1 LLGTEVHVRSAPG
14 KGSTFSLRLPI
25 AAHDDTF
32 HASTALPAKA
42 LVDADKHMSVLIVDD
57 DPIALAGTR
66 TLLTELGCRVRTATD
81 ASSAEA
87 EMTRLADAPLLVLC
101 DLWLFDDRS
110 GIRLLQRLRR
120 RARGPFCGVLVSGDT
135 RPETIELATDAG
147 FALLH
152 KPVAAARVQ
161 AIVLQFAERCR
172 AVASEPSA

>member
-1 LLGTEVHVRSAPG
+1 
-14 KGSTFSLRLPI
+14 
-25 AAHDDTF
+25 
-32 HASTALPAKA
+32 
-42 LVDADKHMSVLIVDD
+42 MSVLIVDD